1 MRLLTTSAIFS
12 NLIDK
17 LFLYTCLCFFC
28 FFQYVS
34 ILTAKYICLLNRL
47 LKITYYERA
56 TKCLKSWRFFSNL
69 RIIELYPDSTIIDWI
84 SQEIKVRSG
93 CLIAEK
99 NLVLVLWKAILRY
112 DNRQLYKTEKNA
124 YFCLLKSLQFYPSIG
139 LSYNA
144 STKKMSYEKK
154 LSYIKEFN
162 PFCQSLVVLQRG
174 ARHTFYF
181 FI

>member
-1 MRLLTTSAIFS
+1 MFKKLEIF
-12 NLIDK
+12 
-17 LFLYTCLCFFC
+17 F
-28 FFQYVS
+28 
-34 ILTAKYICLLNRL
+34 
-47 LKITYYERA
+47 
-56 TKCLKSWRFFSNL
+56 KSCGRL

-181 FI
+181 FILLATLDV